1 MRQLH
6 SRLEAINESLV
17 LVLCSQGDQCWL
29 NNTSSPPDGPA
40 RPHYLLLSAQPDRGP
55 GMAGLLLTSD
65 LTPPPPRASTL
76 PALRAMTVE
85 TTSTVTWAVS
95 PSVGVSQASTSTTWP
110 AHPPWQ
116 RGQAAVNTSTACWL
130 TGVSGVCRRFVSA
143 GRTPGGNSSAGQA
156 RPGLIFSSLG
166 GMELSVYQVRATG

>member
-1 MRQLH
+1 MINVGSTTPPPPVPLMDQLGLII
-6 SRLEAINESLV
+6 S
-17 LVLCSQGDQCWL
+17 CC
-29 NNTSSPPDGPA
+29 
-40 RPHYLLLSAQPDRGP
+40 LLSQTVAQVWLDCYSV
-55 GMAGLLLTSD
+55 TSD

-85 TTSTVTWAVS
+85 TTSTVTWAAS

-143 GRTPGGNSSAGQA
+143 GRTPGGNSSAGQS

-166 GMELSVYQVRATG
+166 GMELSVYQVRATV